1 MTRMQ
6 QYAAEVKEISYQFI
20 RANMP
25 EPKMLTCDICF
36 DLPNEF
42 YRWAWDTTKVA
53 SGLQKDFIAK
63 AGFEVCKKSDATLL
77 MVIGEK
83 DANTDMWVS
92 GKFKKYWLKAK
103 SN

>member
-1 MTRMQ
+1 MTRNQ
-6 QYAAEVKEISYQFI
+6 QYAAEVKAISRQFI

-25 EPKMLTCDICF
+25 DAKMLTVDICF

-63 AGFEVCKKSDATLL
+63 SGFEPCKKADATLL

-83 DANTDMWVS
+83 NEDTDAWVS
-92 GKFKKYWLKAK
+92 GKFKNYWLRPK
-103 SN
+103 S